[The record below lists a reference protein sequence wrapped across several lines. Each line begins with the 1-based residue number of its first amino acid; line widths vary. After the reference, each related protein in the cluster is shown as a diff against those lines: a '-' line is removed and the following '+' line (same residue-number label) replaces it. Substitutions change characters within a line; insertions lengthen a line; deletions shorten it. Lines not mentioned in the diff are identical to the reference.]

1 MDKIVDNYLNGL
13 KKAYYDQEGQEIW
26 DDFENIKHGI
36 SKEDEE
42 QLKLT
47 FPQIP
52 ESLIQ
57 LLQFVDGTYWRA
69 YQNEKIAFFFLGSDI
84 QEYPYYLLDAKL
96 IIENKNQ
103 AREYYAEFID
113 RKQDWVEVGKKIT
126 TDSKTISWLHFS
138 DCMNNGGTSQLYIDF
153 SPSSNGKVGQ
163 VIRYLHDPDE
173 FLVIAES
180 FDAYLKMLIDDEFQF
195 IVDYMLE

>member
-1 MDKIVDNYLNGL
+1 M
-13 KKAYYDQEGQEIW
+13 
-26 DDFENIKHGI
+26 
-36 SKEDEE
+36 
-42 QLKLT
+42 
-47 FPQIP
+47 
-52 ESLIQ
+52 
-57 LLQFVDGTYWRA
+57 
-69 YQNEKIAFFFLGSDI
+69 

-180 FDAYLKMLIDDEFQF
+180 FDAYLEMLIDDEFQF